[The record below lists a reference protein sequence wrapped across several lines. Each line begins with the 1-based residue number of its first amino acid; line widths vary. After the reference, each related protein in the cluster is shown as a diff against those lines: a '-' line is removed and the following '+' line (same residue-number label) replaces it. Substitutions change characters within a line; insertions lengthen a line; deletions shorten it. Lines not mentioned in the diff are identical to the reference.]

1 MQEVVRM
8 YIKTMNLTSGL
19 NRQCI
24 FEAWNNASGAADY
37 TLKKFFRDGKL
48 YITVS
53 SSVIRNQLYF
63 QKDVL
68 LEKMNDILSRNEL
81 FISDEKHNYFI
92 KELILK

>member
-1 MQEVVRM
+1 MQEIVRM
-8 YIKTMNLTSGL
+8 YIKSMKLSSGL

-24 FEAWNNASGAADY
+24 FAAWNDASGAADY

-63 QKDVL
+63 QKDIL
-68 LEKMNDILSRNEL
+68 LEKMNDILSDNEL
-81 FISDEKHNYFI
+81 FMPDGNRDVYI